1 MNIIDIFPWDEQF
14 NTGLKE
20 VDNQHRKLVEILN
33 HLASSIAYN
42 ATEDA
47 LNNIFDELTSY
58 TIYHFETEESIWK
71 HYLPNDPLD
80 SKHQDIHKSF
90 VNTVLKLKSKQN
102 SKPLCELAE
111 EALGFLTRWLASHIL
126 ETDRHM
132 AYIVLALKDGFNLD
146 EAKLRA
152 DKQMNGSTRLLIDII
167 LSIYS
172 TLSSNTLYLMRELK
186 SYQNLE
192 QKVDN
197 QERYKDLLLELSTD
211 LINLP
216 TEDIN
221 SNIQKTLEKTSTFL
235 GTDRA
240 YIFDYDF
247 NAKTTTNTYEWCIE
261 GITPH
266 IEELKDVSM
275 EFIPGWPETHLKGE
289 YVLIQDLS
297 LVKGPIHKILS
308 PQGIKSLITFP
319 LFKNSKCMGF
329 VGFDAV
335 NEKHYFSLNE
345 IKLLELFSKLLSN
358 IVSRRDNE
366 CKLSHERIELQKSE
380 ERFSLAMKGANDGL
394 WDWKLGTDE
403 VYYSPRWKSM
413 LGYEDNEI
421 KNSFKVW
428 EKLIHPDDKEI
439 ILNQIQ
445 DYLDEKSNRFE
456 AEIRMQHKDG
466 HYIFILTR
474 AFLSKNRDNQ
484 AIRLVGTHVDITES
498 KKIKAFD
505 DQNARILKMIAT
517 GVIASK
523 VYDEIALMYEAKY
536 PGMRCSLLELK
547 DGVLLHGGAPSM
559 PKEYCD
565 AIHGLKNGPEVGSC
579 GRSTYLGVRTLVEDI
594 KTDSKWTNI
603 KDAAL
608 PHGMRSCWL
617 EPIKDSLGK
626 VLGAFGMY
634 YNYPALPNEKELE
647 DLISAANLASIVME
661 RDQTSKR
668 IFKAEKKLKKH
679 DKYLQSIIDGIND
692 PILVIKED
700 YTVELMNK
708 SVKNSL
714 HNLKFANPKYPKC
727 YEISHNRATPC
738 DESEHL
744 CPLRDVIK
752 SRQHTTVVHNHK
764 TKDGEDCFVELSASP
779 LFDENKNC
787 IGIIE
792 ASRDITRHLSTQ
804 DELKKQKNILDY
816 QAHHDALTNLPNRVL
831 FNDRLT
837 QAIEEAKRN
846 KTNVALL
853 FIDLDHFK
861 EINDS
866 LGHEIGDEVLK
877 VVSTRLKEVVRE
889 KDTVA
894 RLGGDEF
901 TVIIEELFEA
911 QNVSIIASKIIET
924 LSTPIINNNNT
935 LYISCSIGIS
945 IYPEDGVS
953 PSDLLKYADSAMYK
967 AKNEGRSN
975 YQYYNSTL
983 TQLAFERVVMET
995 SLRTAL
1001 ENEEFVI
1008 FYQPQV
1014 NAITNKIV
1022 GMEALVRWE
1031 HPTMGLVSPTK
1042 FIPLA
1047 ESTGLIVELDRL
1059 VMKIAMTQFTLW
1071 YKSGLKPGKL
1081 AMNLAIK
1088 QLKKYDFIDTLQ
1100 DLIKETKC
1108 KPEWIELEVAEGQ
1121 IMTNPE
1127 EAIKTLQQISDMGI
1141 EISVD
1146 DFGTGYSSLAYLKR
1160 LPIDKLKIDQTF
1172 IRDLPGDEE
1181 DEAITKAV
1189 IALAHSLSLK
1199 VIAEGVETK
1208 KQRDFIVG
1216 NKCEN
1221 IQGYFYYKP
1230 IPSDDIEKILIFELN
1245 LQNKENMN

>member
-1 MNIIDIFPWDEQF
+1 MNIIDIFPWDVQF
-14 NTGLKE
+14 NTGLEE

-33 HLASSIAYN
+33 RLASSIAYN
-42 ATEDA
+42 SSEDI
-47 LNNIFDELTSY
+47 LNDIFDELISY
-58 TIYHFETEESIWK
+58 TLYHFETEETIW
-71 HYLPNDPLD
+71 HNYLPNDPLD
-80 SKHQDIHKSF
+80 NKHQAIHKSF
-90 VNTVLKLKSKQN
+90 VDTVTKLKSEQH
-102 SKPLCELAE
+102 SKPLSKLAE

-132 AYIVLALKDGFNLD
+132 AYIVFALEDGLNLD

-152 DKQMNGSTRLLIDII
+152 DEQMSGSTRLLINII

-172 TLSSNTLYLMRELK
+172 TLSSNTLHLMRELK
-186 SYQNLE
+186 FHQSLE
-192 QKVDN
+192 QKVNN
-197 QERYKDLLLELSTD
+197 QDRYKDLLLELSTD

-216 TEDIN
+216 TEDIDY
-221 SNIQKTLEKTSTFL
+221 NIKKTLEKTSNFL
-235 GTDRA
+235 CTDRA

-247 NAKTTTNTYEWCIE
+247 DAKTTTNTYEWCIE
-261 GITPH
+261 GIEPQ

-275 EFIPGWPETHLKGE
+275 EFVPGWPEIHLKGE

-297 LVKGPIHKILS
+297 LIKGPLHEILS
-308 PQGIKSLITFP
+308 PKGIKSLITFP
-319 LFKNSKCMGF
+319 LFRNSKCTGF
-329 VGFDAV
+329 VGFDAIRD
-335 NEKHYFSLNE
+335 KHYFSSNE
-345 IKLLELFSKLLSN
+345 ISLLELFSKLLSN
-358 IVSRRDNE
+358 IISRRHNE

-394 WDWKLGTDE
+394 FDWKLGTDE

-421 KNSFKVW
+421 ENSLKVW
-428 EKLIHPDDKEI
+428 EKLVHPDDKEM

-445 DYLDEKSNRFE
+445 DYLNQKSHKFE
-456 AEIRMQHKDG
+456 AEMRMQHKDG
-466 HYIFILTR
+466 HYVFILTR
-474 AFLSKNRDNQ
+474 AFLSKENDNKEG
-484 AIRLVGTHVDITES
+484 IRLVGTHVDITES

-505 DQNARILKMIAT
+505 DQNAKILKMIAT
-517 GVIASK
+517 GIIASK
-523 VYDEIALMYEAKY
+523 VYDEIALMYEAKN
-536 PGMRCSLLELK
+536 PGMRCSFLELK

-579 GRSTYLGVRTLVEDI
+579 GTSTYLGVRTLVEDI
-594 KTDSKWTNI
+594 DTDPKWADI
-603 KDAAL
+603 KHVAL
-608 PHGMRSCWL
+608 PHGMRSCWS
-617 EPIKDSLGK
+617 EPIKDSSGK

-634 YNYPALPNEKELE
+634 YDYPCLPNDQESE
-647 DLISAANLASIVME
+647 DLLSAASLASIVME
-661 RDQTSKR
+661 RDQTVKR
-668 IFKAEKKLKKH
+668 INQAEDKLKKH
-679 DKYLQSIIDGIND
+679 DKYLQSVIDGIVD
-692 PILVIKED
+692 PIMVIKEN
-700 YTVELMNK
+700 YSVELMNESIKK
-708 SVKNSL
+708 SL
-714 HNLKFANPKYPKC
+714 DNLKFENPEDPKC
-727 YEISHNRATPC
+727 YEISHNRTTPC
-738 DESEHL
+738 DGLSHP
-744 CPLRDVIK
+744 CPLRDVLESK
-752 SRQHTTVVHNHK
+752 QHTTVVHNHR
-764 TKDGEDCFVELSASP
+764 TNNGDNCYVELSASP
-779 LFDENKNC
+779 VFDANENC

-792 ASRDITRHLSTQ
+792 ASRDITRHLITQ

-816 QAHHDALTNLPNRVL
+816 QAHHDALTGLPNRVL

-837 QAIEEAKRN
+837 QSIEKAKRN

-877 VVSTRLKEVVRE
+877 TVSKRLKEVVRD

-901 TVIIEELFEA
+901 TVIVEELAEI
-911 QNVSIIASKIIET
+911 QNVSLVANKIIDS
-924 LSTPIINNNNT
+924 LSTSIIVNDNI
-935 LYISCSIGIS
+935 LYVSCSIGIS
-945 IYPEDGVS
+945 IYPDDGIS
-953 PSDLLKYADSAMYK
+953 PVNLLKYADSAMYK

-975 YQYYNSTL
+975 YQYYNANL
-983 TQLAFERVVMET
+983 TELAFERVVMET
-995 SLRTAL
+995 SLRAAL
-1001 ENEEFVI
+1001 ENEEFVV

-1014 NAITNKIV
+1014 NASTDKLV
-1022 GMEALVRWE
+1022 GMEALVRWQ

-1047 ESTGLIVELDRL
+1047 ESTGLIVEIDRL
-1059 VMKIAMTQFTLW
+1059 VMKIAMTQFSIW
-1071 YKSGLKPGKL
+1071 YKTGLKPGKL

-1088 QLKKYDFIDTLQ
+1088 QLRKDDFMDILQ

-1108 KPEWIELEVAEGQ
+1108 KPEWIEFEVAEGQ

-1127 EAIKTLQQISDMGI
+1127 EAIKTLQQISNMGI
-1141 EISVD
+1141 EIAVD

-1160 LPIDKLKIDQTF
+1160 LPIDKLKIDQAF

-1181 DEAITKAV
+1181 DAAITKAV
-1189 IALAHSLSLK
+1189 IALAHSLNLK

-1208 KQRDFIVG
+1208 EQRDFIIE

-1230 IPSDDIEKILIFELN
+1230 IPADEIKKILISEL
-1245 LQNKENMN
+1245 ER